1 MIKKRC
7 AIVGAAVSGL
17 PSARWALAYDYE
29 PVIFERLDKIGGLWR
44 YKPEQ
49 FNPELASVMK
59 STVIDT
65 SKEMN
70 AFSDFPPPDH
80 FANYMHNT
88 QMLAYLELYAEHH
101 DLYPYIRFHNT
112 VLGVRR
118 ADDYAKNGR
127 WLVKWRDER
136 ETEREEEFDAV
147 VLAQGHHARPKIV
160 KFEGQDKF
168 EGRLIHSHD
177 YKDSKQYEDQ
187 VNVVVGAGNSAMDL
201 AVELG
206 RVGKKCYLSTRR
218 GAWVGKRVGDHG
230 MPEDCALN
238 TRFNACMINRIL
250 PKPLVNW
257 LAIRQCQK
265 RFDHAKYGIMPKHGF
280 FSQHLTVSDDL
291 PCRIITGSVQVQ
303 PDIREF
309 TSHGIVWADG
319 TVTDGIDNVVMAT
332 GYLFNFD
339 LVENGQLIPAKDNTA
354 RLYKNM
360 LTPQLADWNTL
371 VIVGLAQPSGAI
383 HPVAEMQARLFFA
396 ALCGDAKL
404 PSPEGMERDIDS
416 SQAELAKQFVKST
429 RHTIEVDY
437 ILFMDEL
444 AELLGC
450 KPNPL
455 DFMLSNPRLA
465 HALLFGP
472 NAAYVYRLC
481 GTKVWDGA
489 EHAILD
495 IPRRMDVCLS
505 GRKVEKELTTPEW
518 AEYRT
523 LVAMFVGVM
532 VFVVYLLR
540 AFIL

>member
-1 MIKKRC
+1 MTKKRC

-17 PSARWALAYDYE
+17 PSARWALAYDFE

-70 AFSDFPPPDH
+70 AYSDFPPPEH

-88 QMLAYLELYAEHH
+88 QMLAYLELYTEHH
-101 DLYPYIRFHNT
+101 GLYQYIRFHNT
-112 VLGVRR
+112 VLAIRR
-118 ADDYAKNGR
+118 AADYSRNGR
-127 WLVKWRDER
+127 WNVKWRDENG
-136 ETEREEEFDAV
+136 TEREEEFEAV
-147 VLAQGHHARPKIV
+147 ILAQGHHAKPKIV

-168 EGRLIHSHD
+168 EGDIIHSHD
-177 YKDSKQYEDQ
+177 YKNSKEYEDK

-218 GAWVGKRVGDHG
+218 GAWIGKRVGEG
-230 MPEDCALN
+230 GIPEDCLFN
-238 TRFNACMINRIL
+238 TRFKVCVLNRIL
-250 PKPLVNW
+250 PQAFTNW
-257 LAIRQCQK
+257 LFIRQCQK
-265 RFDHAKYGIMPKHGF
+265 RFDHAKYGIMPSHGF

-291 PCRIITGSVQVQ
+291 PCRIITGSVQVK

-319 TVTDGIDNVVMAT
+319 TVTDGIDKIVMAT

-339 LVENGQLIPAKDNTA
+339 LVENGQLIPVKDNTA
-354 RLYKNM
+354 WLYKNM
-360 LTPQLADWNTL
+360 LAPQLADWNTL
-371 VIVGLAQPSGAI
+371 AIVGLAQPSGAI

-404 PSPEGMERDIDS
+404 PTREGMEHDIDRA
-416 SQAELAKQFVKST
+416 QAELAKAFVKST
-429 RHTIEVDY
+429 RHTIEVNY

-444 AELLGC
+444 AELIGC
-450 KPNPL
+450 KPNPV
-455 DFMLSNPRLA
+455 DFAFSKPRLA

-472 NAAYVYRLC
+472 NVSYVYRLR
-481 GTKVWDGA
+481 GPKAWDGA
-489 EHAILD
+489 EEAILD
-495 IPRRMDVCLS
+495 IPRRMDLCLS
-505 GRKVEKELTTPEW
+505 GRKVKEAPTTEW
-518 AEYRT
+518 AEIRSV
-523 LVAMFVGVM
+523 LALIVAIM
-532 VFVVYLLR
+532 VIGVYLLR
-540 AFIL
+540 ALI